1 MTGAQRSF
9 TVREAR
15 AADQPQLL
23 ALNNGAVPAVN
34 ALSAERLAQLVQQ
47 SIWVGVA
54 ERAEEPI
61 GFLLALDQD
70 AAYDSL
76 NFRYFHARYHRFAY
90 VDRVVVEDDAQS
102 AGVGSAL
109 YAALF
114 TATVAYPLIAC
125 EVNIKP
131 FNEGS
136 LRFHERLGFSAVGEQ
151 DTEHGTKRVRLLVR
165 SINASFRSLR

>member
-1 MTGAQRSF
+1 VSPSQTEI
-9 TVREAR
+9 TVR
-15 AADQPQLL
+15 AASSADHSRLIE
-23 ALNNGAVPAVN
+23 LNNSAVPAVN
-34 ALSAERLAQLVQQ
+34 ALSDERFAHLVEQ

-54 ERAEEPI
+54 ESAGEPV

-76 NFRYFHARYHRFAY
+76 NFRYFHARFDRFAY
-90 VDRVVVEDDAQS
+90 VDRVVVAPKAQS

-114 TATVAYPLIAC
+114 AGADAYPLAAC

-131 FNEGS
+131 SNPGS
-136 LRFHERLGFSAVGEQ
+136 LRFHERLGFTAVGEQ
-151 DTEHGTKRVRLLVR
+151 DTEGGTKRVRLLVR
-165 SINASFRSLR
+165 SINGAFRSLR